1 MYVRLFA
8 LFRECYFICV
18 TARRQGL
25 WHSAP
30 FWPMISAG
38 GDKFSDFV
46 VDWMD
51 LPSLKEAF
59 IPGRCNSVFGNE
71 NLNFRM
77 LALRIHFV

>member
-1 MYVRLFA
+1 
-8 LFRECYFICV
+8 
-18 TARRQGL
+18 
-25 WHSAP
+25 
-30 FWPMISAG
+30 MISAG
-38 GDKFSDFV
+38 GDTFSDFV